1 MARSNSK
8 APRNMDALSTGDLM
22 QAERQLY
29 NHSFSYVKSMALK
42 CAVDLGIPN
51 IIHRRGGSA
60 TLSDLTAA
68 AGIHSSRMPYLQR
81 LMNLLTISGIFTKS
95 HAPDDSCLTSS
106 ETPSGVAVL
115 YKLTPASYLL
125 ASDDVTSMSSML
137 NFLVRPLTFNT
148 FFDMHT
154 WFKDE
159 QATETSFFE
168 MTHGCNRWE
177 MTRRNAEDN
186 RFFNDAM
193 VADSN
198 LVMEI
203 FLRES
208 GHKIF
213 GGLNSLVD
221 VGGGH
226 GAVSVAIA
234 KAFPHIKCSV
244 LDLPHVVDQAPGNGT
259 VQFIVGDMFKFIPQ
273 ADAVLLKDIMSS
285 ETQALLDL
293 FMMYIDGVERNEH
306 AWAKIFHQAGFRDYK
321 IVSVLGMR
329 SVIEVYP

>member
-1 MARSNSK
+1 MSRSNSK
-8 APRNMDALSTGDLM
+8 AARHMDALSTGDLM
-22 QAERQLY
+22 QAELQLY

-68 AGIHSSRMPYLQR
+68 AKIHSSRMPYLQR
-81 LMNLLTISGIFTKS
+81 LMNLLTISGIFTKL
-95 HAPDDSCLTSS
+95 HAPDDSCFTSS

-125 ASDDVTSMSSML
+125 ASNDVTSMSSML
-137 NFLVRPLTFNT
+137 KFLVRPLTFNT

-154 WFKDE
+154 WFKDK
-159 QATETSFFE
+159 QATSFFE

-177 MTRRNAEDN
+177 MTRRNAVDN
-186 RFFNDAM
+186 RLFNDAM

-213 GGLNSLVD
+213 GGLSSLVD
-221 VGGGH
+221 VGGGL
-226 GAVSVAIA
+226 GAVSLAIA
-234 KAFPHIKCSV
+234 KAFPRIKCFV
-244 LDLPHVVDQAPGNGT
+244 LDLPQVVNQAPANDT
-259 VQFIVGDMFKFIPQ
+259 VQFIAGDMFKFIPQ
-273 ADAVLLKDIMSS
+273 ADAVLLKSRK
-285 ETQALLDL
+285 
-293 FMMYIDGVERNEH
+293 RNEAGSMKPIFRRFLMKERFRRASVH
-306 AWAKIFHQAGFRDYK
+306 LAKR
-321 IVSVLGMR
+321 
-329 SVIEVYP
+329 